1 MGQILR
7 TCSQKNIIISWE
19 YFQFSKIFTTQ
30 SRNVITRLT
39 LIIHFESLTWK
50 CRAYWQP
57 QISHSVFEQ
66 NTGDWSWICY
76 QDNFHHDSEKNILR
90 LDFRWF
96 HNGKNI
102 KIKLS
107 FIYSNILLVSRIPV
121 RILLP
126 SEIPIEKIWLQRDYK
141 RISNDSKK
149 NSKRIPKE
157 FIKNSKRIPK
167 EFQHNSE
174 RIPKEF
180 QKTSKII
187 SKEFQRNFKMNSKL
201 MPKEFQRNSKWIP
214 T

>member
-76 QDNFHHDSEKNILR
+76 QGNFHHDSEKKNIKR
-90 LDFRWF
+90 LDFRRF
-96 HNGKNI
+96 YGRKNI
-102 KIKLS
+102 EIKYEFRHFTGQLNS
-107 FIYSNILLVSRIPV
+107 SQNSAAVCSSNK
-121 RILLP
+121 
-126 SEIPIEKIWLQRDYK
+126 IPIGKIWLQKDFK
-141 RISNDSKK
+141 RIHMPSGFSGRNTFLQEFWLEFW
-149 NSKRIPKE
+149 NSI
-157 FIKNSKRIPK
+157 
-167 EFQHNSE
+167 
-174 RIPKEF
+174 
-180 QKTSKII
+180 
-187 SKEFQRNFKMNSKL
+187 RNH
-201 MPKEFQRNSKWIP
+201 
-214 T
+214 